1 MPAAGD
7 SSMILLIVALLLV
20 VATYFAA
27 AYRGRS
33 KTAMLE
39 SQLSNTQQTCNQLQ
53 ADLVSAENA
62 SDAAAATLRDREDD
76 CLRLEKEKE
85 FASIEKNRLGA
96 QLAESNDELLI
107 LRQGQAELSAAQA
120 RILALQRDLDELKSE
135 RQLLLEKLEKQT
147 TEAAVLVTEREQQE
161 ENLRV
166 QKEFLKNSSESLNQ
180 QFENLANKVFEQKG
194 KQFADA
200 NHTTLGGLLK
210 PLQEQIAGFQSRVN
224 EVHDAS
230 TKNHTS
236 LQQAIDGVKDLGL
249 KIGQD
254 ASNLTTAL
262 KGDSQQRGAW
272 GEAQLQRT
280 LEISGLIEGDHY
292 TMQDSFSDGAGK
304 IKRTDFLVR
313 LPENRQLIIDS
324 KVTLNAYERT
334 IAAETPEEYK
344 RAMTEHV
351 HAVRKHIDDLASKD
365 YTNLT
370 GMKSPSY
377 VLMFMPM
384 ESAYI
389 EALKHNK
396 ELFQY
401 GFSKQIVLVS
411 HTTLIPILRTV
422 ANLWML
428 ERSNAEAKEISDMA
442 ADIYNK
448 VAGVAEGLRSLGGSL
463 TTVGNHYNKAVVAL
477 AGKQGLF
484 GKVDKFR
491 KISTKIS
498 KELPDLEPR
507 DFDLETSRLELVVE
521 SIEEPIEEPIEDPDL
536 LVAQLP
542 EGGAALSESDD
553 LGTVT
558 EISSPKD

>member
-1 MPAAGD
+1 MPVDGNV
-7 SSMILLIVALLLV
+7 LLGLAVISLLLV
-20 VATYFAA
+20 LVTYFATA
-27 AYRGRS
+27 SRSRS
-33 KTAMLE
+33 KIGMLE
-39 SQLSNTQQTCNQLQ
+39 SKLSSAQELQEQLQ
-53 ADLVSAENA
+53 ADALLATQQH
-62 SDAAAATLRDREDD
+62 DAAAKVLRDREDD

-85 FASIEKNRLGA
+85 FFDLEKKRLVD
-96 QLAESNDELLI
+96 QLAEYSGELST
-107 LRQGQAELSAAQA
+107 LREGQAELSAAKA
-120 RILALQRDLDELKSE
+120 RTTSLQRDLEELKAE
-135 RQLLLEKLEKQT
+135 RQLLRASLEKQT
-147 TEAAVLVTEREQQE
+147 SEAVTLATEREQQE
-161 ENLRV
+161 ENLRA
-166 QKEFLKNSSESLNQ
+166 QKEFIKNSSESLNQ

-194 KQFADA
+194 KQFAET
-200 NHTTLGGLLK
+200 NQTTLGGILK

-230 TKNHTS
+230 TKSHTS

-249 KIGQD
+249 KIGKD

-292 TMQDSFSDGAGK
+292 TMQDSFSDSAGK
-304 IKRTDFLVR
+304 VKRTDFLVR
-313 LPENRQLIIDS
+313 LPEDRQLIIDS

-334 IAAETPEEYK
+334 IAAETPEHYE

-351 HAVRKHIDDLASKD
+351 LAVRKHIDELASKD
-365 YTNLT
+365 YTRLT
-370 GMKSPSY
+370 GVKSPSY

-401 GFSKQIVLVS
+401 GFNKQVVLVS

-428 ERSNAEAKEISDMA
+428 ERSNAEAREISDMA

-448 VAGVAEGLRSLGGSL
+448 VTAVAEGLRNLGGSL

-484 GKVDKFR
+484 GKVEKFE

-498 KELPDLEPR
+498 KALPDIEPR
-507 DFDLETSRLELVVE
+507 DFELETSRLDLVL
-521 SIEEPIEEPIEDPDL
+521 EPIDEPDS
-536 LVAQLP
+536 ALP
-542 EGGAALSESDD
+542 ELPEESGSPVDTKQQGSAADTDSAQD
-553 LGTVT
+553 
-558 EISSPKD
+558 

>member
-1 MPAAGD
+1 MPVDGNV
-7 SSMILLIVALLLV
+7 LLGLAVISLLLV
-20 VATYFAA
+20 LVTYFATA
-27 AYRGRS
+27 SRSRS
-33 KTAMLE
+33 KIGMLE
-39 SQLSNTQQTCNQLQ
+39 SKLSSAQELQEQLQ
-53 ADLVSAENA
+53 ADALLAIQQHE
-62 SDAAAATLRDREDD
+62 AAAKVLRDREDD

-85 FASIEKNRLGA
+85 FFDLEKKRLLD
-96 QLAESNDELLI
+96 QLAEYSGELST
-107 LRQGQAELSAAQA
+107 LREGQAELSAAKA
-120 RILALQRDLDELKSE
+120 RTTSLQRDLEELKAE
-135 RQLLLEKLEKQT
+135 RQLLRASLEKQT
-147 TEAAVLVTEREQQE
+147 SQAVTLATEREQQE
-161 ENLRV
+161 ENLRA
-166 QKEFLKNSSESLNQ
+166 QKEFIKNSSESLNQ

-194 KQFADA
+194 KQFAET
-200 NHTTLGGLLK
+200 NQTTLGGILK

-230 TKNHTS
+230 TKSHTS

-249 KIGQD
+249 KIGKD

-292 TMQDSFSDGAGK
+292 TMQDSFSDSAGK
-304 IKRTDFLVR
+304 VKRTDFLVR
-313 LPENRQLIIDS
+313 LPEDRQLIIDS

-334 IAAETPEEYK
+334 IAAETPEQYE

-351 HAVRKHIDDLASKD
+351 LAVRKHIDELASKD
-365 YTNLT
+365 YTRLT

-401 GFSKQIVLVS
+401 GFNKQVVLVS

-428 ERSNAEAKEISDMA
+428 ERSNAEAREISDMA

-448 VAGVAEGLRSLGGSL
+448 VTAVAEGLRNLGGSL

-484 GKVDKFR
+484 GKVEKFE
-491 KISTKIS
+491 KISAKIS
-498 KELPDLEPR
+498 KALPDIEPR
-507 DFDLETSRLELVVE
+507 DFELETGRLDLVL
-521 SIEEPIEEPIEDPDL
+521 EPIDEPDS
-536 LVAQLP
+536 ALP
-542 EGGAALSESDD
+542 ELPEESGSPVETKQQGSAADTGSAQD
-553 LGTVT
+553 
-558 EISSPKD
+558 

>member
-1 MPAAGD
+1 MPVDGNV
-7 SSMILLIVALLLV
+7 LLGLAVISLLLV
-20 VATYFAA
+20 LVTYFATA
-27 AYRGRS
+27 SRSRS
-33 KTAMLE
+33 KIGMLE
-39 SQLSNTQQTCNQLQ
+39 SKLSSAQELQEQLQVDALLATQQH
-53 ADLVSAENA
+53 
-62 SDAAAATLRDREDD
+62 DAAAKVLRDREDD

-85 FASIEKNRLGA
+85 FFDLEKKRLVD
-96 QLAESNDELLI
+96 QLAEYSGELST
-107 LRQGQAELSAAQA
+107 LREGQAELSAAKA
-120 RILALQRDLDELKSE
+120 RTTSLQRDLEELKAE
-135 RQLLLEKLEKQT
+135 RQLLRASLEKQT
-147 TEAAVLVTEREQQE
+147 SEAVTLATEREQQE
-161 ENLRV
+161 ENLRA
-166 QKEFLKNSSESLNQ
+166 QKEFIKNSSESLNQ

-194 KQFADA
+194 KQFAET
-200 NHTTLGGLLK
+200 NQTTLGGILK

-230 TKNHTS
+230 TKSHTS

-249 KIGQD
+249 KIGKD

-292 TMQDSFSDGAGK
+292 TMQDSFSDSAGK
-304 IKRTDFLVR
+304 VKRTDFLVR
-313 LPENRQLIIDS
+313 LPEDRQLIIDS

-334 IAAETPEEYK
+334 IAAETPEQYE

-351 HAVRKHIDDLASKD
+351 LAVRKHIDELASKD
-365 YTNLT
+365 YTRLT

-401 GFSKQIVLVS
+401 GFNKQVVLVS

-428 ERSNAEAKEISDMA
+428 ERSNAEAREISDMA

-448 VAGVAEGLRSLGGSL
+448 VTAVAEGLRNLGGSL

-484 GKVDKFR
+484 GKVEKFE
-491 KISTKIS
+491 KISAKIS
-498 KELPDLEPR
+498 KALPDIEPR
-507 DFDLETSRLELVVE
+507 DFELETGRLDLVL
-521 SIEEPIEEPIEDPDL
+521 EPIDEPDS
-536 LVAQLP
+536 ALP
-542 EGGAALSESDD
+542 ELPKESGSPVETKQQGSAADTGSAQD
-553 LGTVT
+553 
-558 EISSPKD
+558 

>member
-1 MPAAGD
+1 MPITGETTAG
-7 SSMILLIVALLLV
+7 LV
-20 VATYFAA
+20 VASLIVILLTYFLAG
-27 AYRGRS
+27 YRHRS
-33 KTAMLE
+33 KVATLELQLRNAQENSEQVKLQVASAESDRDVIAQALRE
-39 SQLSNTQQTCNQLQ
+39 SQ
-53 ADLVSAENA
+53 
-62 SDAAAATLRDREDD
+62 DD
-76 CLRLEKEKE
+76 GLRLKKENEFAESEKE
-85 FASIEKNRLGA
+85 RLTA
-96 QLAESNDELLI
+96 QIVEIKGEVSV

-120 RILALQRDLDELKSE
+120 RMTGLQRDLDELKSE
-135 RQLLLEKLEKQT
+135 RQQLLEKLEQQT
-147 TEAAVLVTEREQQE
+147 TEAAVLATEREQQE
-161 ENLRV
+161 ANIRD

-194 KQFADA
+194 KQFAET
-200 NHTTLGGLLK
+200 NQTTLGGILK

-230 TKNHTS
+230 TKSHTS
-236 LQQAIDGVKDLGL
+236 LQQAIDGVRDLGL

-292 TMQDSFSDGAGK
+292 TMQDSFSDSMGK
-304 IKRTDFLVR
+304 MKRTDFLVR
-313 LPENRQLIIDS
+313 LPEDRQLIIDS

-334 IAAETPEEYK
+334 IAAETPEQYE
-344 RAMTEHV
+344 RAMSEHV
-351 HAVRKHIDDLASKD
+351 LAVRKHIDDLASKD

-401 GFSKQIVLVS
+401 GFSKQVVLVS

-463 TTVGNHYNKAVVAL
+463 ATVGNHYNKAVVAL

-484 GKVDKFR
+484 GKVEKFE

-498 KELPDLEPR
+498 KGLPELEPR
-507 DFDLETSRLELVVE
+507 DFELETSRLDLVL
-521 SIEEPIEEPIEDPDL
+521 EPIPEPEVSL
-536 LVAQLP
+536 TQLP
-542 EGGAALSESDD
+542 EAHAPALSSKEQKAITDTDALSD
-553 LGTVT
+553 
-558 EISSPKD
+558 

>member
-1 MPAAGD
+1 MPVDGNV
-7 SSMILLIVALLLV
+7 LLGLAVISLLLV
-20 VATYFAA
+20 LVTYFATA
-27 AYRGRS
+27 SRSRS
-33 KTAMLE
+33 KIGMLE
-39 SQLSNTQQTCNQLQ
+39 SKLSSAQELQEQLQ
-53 ADLVSAENA
+53 ADALLATQQH
-62 SDAAAATLRDREDD
+62 DAAAKVLRDREDD

-85 FASIEKNRLGA
+85 FFDLEKKRLLG
-96 QLAESNDELLI
+96 QLAEYSGELST
-107 LRQGQAELSAAQA
+107 LREGQAELSAAKA
-120 RILALQRDLDELKSE
+120 RTTSLQRDLEELKAE
-135 RQLLLEKLEKQT
+135 RQLLRASLEKQT
-147 TEAAVLVTEREQQE
+147 SQAVTLATEREQQE
-161 ENLRV
+161 ENLRA
-166 QKEFLKNSSESLNQ
+166 QKEFIKNSSESLNQ

-194 KQFADA
+194 KQFAET
-200 NHTTLGGLLK
+200 NQTTLGGILK

-230 TKNHTS
+230 TKSHTS

-249 KIGQD
+249 KIGKD

-292 TMQDSFSDGAGK
+292 TMQDSFSDSAGK
-304 IKRTDFLVR
+304 VKRTDFLVR
-313 LPENRQLIIDS
+313 LPEDRQLIIDS

-334 IAAETPEEYK
+334 IAAETPEQYE

-351 HAVRKHIDDLASKD
+351 LAVRKHIDELASKD
-365 YTNLT
+365 YTRLT

-401 GFSKQIVLVS
+401 GFNKQVVLVS

-428 ERSNAEAKEISDMA
+428 ERSNAEAREISDMA

-448 VAGVAEGLRSLGGSL
+448 VTAVAEGLRNLGGSL

-484 GKVDKFR
+484 GKVEKFE
-491 KISTKIS
+491 KISAKIS
-498 KELPDLEPR
+498 KALPDIEPR
-507 DFDLETSRLELVVE
+507 DFELETGRLDLVL
-521 SIEEPIEEPIEDPDL
+521 EPIDEPDS
-536 LVAQLP
+536 ALP
-542 EGGAALSESDD
+542 ELPKESGSPVETKQQGSAADTGSAQD
-553 LGTVT
+553 
-558 EISSPKD
+558 

>member
-1 MPAAGD
+1 MPVDGNV
-7 SSMILLIVALLLV
+7 LLGLAVISLLLV
-20 VATYFAA
+20 LVTYFATA
-27 AYRGRS
+27 SRSRS
-33 KTAMLE
+33 KIGMLE
-39 SQLSNTQQTCNQLQ
+39 SKLSSAQELQEQLQ
-53 ADLVSAENA
+53 ADALLATQQH
-62 SDAAAATLRDREDD
+62 DAAAKVLRDREDD

-85 FASIEKNRLGA
+85 FFELEKKRLVD
-96 QLAESNDELLI
+96 QLAEYSGELST
-107 LRQGQAELSAAQA
+107 LREGQAELSAAKA
-120 RILALQRDLDELKSE
+120 RTTSLQRDLEELKAE
-135 RQLLLEKLEKQT
+135 RQLLRASLEKQT
-147 TEAAVLVTEREQQE
+147 SQAVTLATEREQQE
-161 ENLRV
+161 ENLRA
-166 QKEFLKNSSESLNQ
+166 QKEFIKNSSESLNQ

-194 KQFADA
+194 KQFAET
-200 NHTTLGGLLK
+200 NQTTLGGILK

-230 TKNHTS
+230 TKSHTS

-292 TMQDSFSDGAGK
+292 TMQDSFSDSAGK
-304 IKRTDFLVR
+304 VKRTDFLVR
-313 LPENRQLIIDS
+313 LPEDRQLIIDS

-334 IAAETPEEYK
+334 IAAETPEQYE

-351 HAVRKHIDDLASKD
+351 LAVRKHIDELASKD
-365 YTNLT
+365 YTRLT

-401 GFSKQIVLVS
+401 GFNKQVVLVS

-428 ERSNAEAKEISDMA
+428 ERSNAEAREISDMA

-448 VAGVAEGLRSLGGSL
+448 VTAVAEGLRNLGGSL

-484 GKVDKFR
+484 GKVEKFE
-491 KISTKIS
+491 KISAKIS
-498 KELPDLEPR
+498 KALPDIEPR
-507 DFDLETSRLELVVE
+507 DFELETGRLDLVL
-521 SIEEPIEEPIEDPDL
+521 EPIDEPDS
-536 LVAQLP
+536 ALP
-542 EGGAALSESDD
+542 ELPKESGSPVETKQHGSAADTGSAQD
-553 LGTVT
+553 
-558 EISSPKD
+558 

>member
-1 MPAAGD
+1 MPVDGNV
-7 SSMILLIVALLLV
+7 LLGLAVISLLLV
-20 VATYFAA
+20 LVTYFATA
-27 AYRGRS
+27 SRSRS
-33 KTAMLE
+33 KIGMLE
-39 SQLSNTQQTCNQLQ
+39 SKLSSAQELQEQLQ
-53 ADLVSAENA
+53 ADALLAIQQH
-62 SDAAAATLRDREDD
+62 DAAAKVLRDREDD

-85 FASIEKNRLGA
+85 FFDLEKKRLLD
-96 QLAESNDELLI
+96 QLAEYSGELST
-107 LRQGQAELSAAQA
+107 LREGQAELSAAKA
-120 RILALQRDLDELKSE
+120 RTTSLQRDLEELKAE
-135 RQLLLEKLEKQT
+135 RQLLRASLEKQT
-147 TEAAVLVTEREQQE
+147 SEAVTLATEREQQE
-161 ENLRV
+161 ENLRA
-166 QKEFLKNSSESLNQ
+166 QKEFIKNSSESLNQ

-194 KQFADA
+194 KQFAET
-200 NHTTLGGLLK
+200 NQTTLGGILK

-230 TKNHTS
+230 TKSHTS

-249 KIGQD
+249 KIGKD

-292 TMQDSFSDGAGK
+292 TMQDSFSDSAGK
-304 IKRTDFLVR
+304 VKRTDFLVR
-313 LPENRQLIIDS
+313 LPEDRQLIIDS

-334 IAAETPEEYK
+334 IAAETPEQYE

-351 HAVRKHIDDLASKD
+351 MAVRKHIDELASKD
-365 YTNLT
+365 YTRLT

-401 GFSKQIVLVS
+401 GFNKQVVLVS

-428 ERSNAEAKEISDMA
+428 ERSNAEAREISDMA

-448 VAGVAEGLRSLGGSL
+448 VTAVAEGLRNLGGSL

-484 GKVDKFR
+484 GKVEKFE
-491 KISTKIS
+491 KISAKIS
-498 KELPDLEPR
+498 KALPDIEPR
-507 DFDLETSRLELVVE
+507 DFELETGRLDLVL
-521 SIEEPIEEPIEDPDL
+521 EPIDEPDS
-536 LVAQLP
+536 ALP
-542 EGGAALSESDD
+542 ELPDESGSPVETNQQGSAADTGSAQD
-553 LGTVT
+553 
-558 EISSPKD
+558 

>member
-1 MPAAGD
+1 MPVDGNV
-7 SSMILLIVALLLV
+7 LLGLAVISLLLV
-20 VATYFAA
+20 LVTYFATA
-27 AYRGRS
+27 SRSRS
-33 KTAMLE
+33 KIGMLE
-39 SQLSNTQQTCNQLQ
+39 SKLSSAQELQEQLQVDALLETQQH
-53 ADLVSAENA
+53 
-62 SDAAAATLRDREDD
+62 DAAAKVLRDREDD

-85 FASIEKNRLGA
+85 FFDLEKKRLVD
-96 QLAESNDELLI
+96 QLAEYSGELST
-107 LRQGQAELSAAQA
+107 LREGQAELSAAKA
-120 RILALQRDLDELKSE
+120 RTTSLQRDLEELKAE
-135 RQLLLEKLEKQT
+135 RQLLRASLEKQT
-147 TEAAVLVTEREQQE
+147 SQAVTLATEREQQE
-161 ENLRV
+161 ENLRA
-166 QKEFLKNSSESLNQ
+166 QKEFIKNSSESLNQ

-194 KQFADA
+194 KQFAET
-200 NHTTLGGLLK
+200 NQTTLGGILK

-230 TKNHTS
+230 TKSHTS

-292 TMQDSFSDGAGK
+292 TMQDSFSDSAGK
-304 IKRTDFLVR
+304 VKRTDFLVR
-313 LPENRQLIIDS
+313 LPEDRQLIIDS

-334 IAAETPEEYK
+334 IAAETPEHYE

-351 HAVRKHIDDLASKD
+351 LAVRKHIDELASKD
-365 YTNLT
+365 YTRLT

-401 GFSKQIVLVS
+401 GFNKQVVLVS

-428 ERSNAEAKEISDMA
+428 ERSNAEAREISDMA

-448 VAGVAEGLRSLGGSL
+448 VTAVAEGLRNLGGSL

-484 GKVDKFR
+484 GKVEKFE
-491 KISTKIS
+491 KISAKIS
-498 KELPDLEPR
+498 KALPDIEPR
-507 DFDLETSRLELVVE
+507 DFELETGRLDLVL
-521 SIEEPIEEPIEDPDL
+521 EPIDEPDS
-536 LVAQLP
+536 ALP
-542 EGGAALSESDD
+542 ELPKESGSPVETKQQGSAADTGSAQD
-553 LGTVT
+553 
-558 EISSPKD
+558 

>member
-1 MPAAGD
+1 MPVDGNV
-7 SSMILLIVALLLV
+7 LLGLAVISLLLV
-20 VATYFAA
+20 LVTYFATA
-27 AYRGRS
+27 SRSRS
-33 KTAMLE
+33 KIGMLE
-39 SQLSNTQQTCNQLQ
+39 SKLSSAQELQEQLQ
-53 ADLVSAENA
+53 ADALLATQQH
-62 SDAAAATLRDREDD
+62 DAAAKVLRDREDD

-85 FASIEKNRLGA
+85 FFDLEKKRLVD
-96 QLAESNDELLI
+96 QLAEYSGELST
-107 LRQGQAELSAAQA
+107 LREGQAELSAAKA
-120 RILALQRDLDELKSE
+120 RTTSLQRDLEELKAE
-135 RQLLLEKLEKQT
+135 RQLLRASLEKQT
-147 TEAAVLVTEREQQE
+147 SQAVTLATEREQQE
-161 ENLRV
+161 ENLRA
-166 QKEFLKNSSESLNQ
+166 QKEFIKNSSESLNQ

-194 KQFADA
+194 KQFAET
-200 NHTTLGGLLK
+200 NQTTLGGILK

-230 TKNHTS
+230 TKSHTS

-249 KIGQD
+249 KIGKD

-292 TMQDSFSDGAGK
+292 TMQDSFSDSAGK
-304 IKRTDFLVR
+304 VKRTDFLVR
-313 LPENRQLIIDS
+313 LPEDRQLIIDS

-334 IAAETPEEYK
+334 IAAETPEHYE

-351 HAVRKHIDDLASKD
+351 LAVRKHIDELASKD
-365 YTNLT
+365 YTRLT

-401 GFSKQIVLVS
+401 GFNKQVVLVS

-428 ERSNAEAKEISDMA
+428 ERSNAEAREISDMA

-448 VAGVAEGLRSLGGSL
+448 VTAVAEGLRNLGGSL

-484 GKVDKFR
+484 GKVEKFE
-491 KISTKIS
+491 KISAKIS
-498 KELPDLEPR
+498 KALPDIEPR
-507 DFDLETSRLELVVE
+507 DFELETGRLDLVL
-521 SIEEPIEEPIEDPDL
+521 EPIDEPDS
-536 LVAQLP
+536 ALP
-542 EGGAALSESDD
+542 ELPKESGSPVETKQQGSAADTGSAQD
-553 LGTVT
+553 
-558 EISSPKD
+558 

>member
-1 MPAAGD
+1 MPVDGNV
-7 SSMILLIVALLLV
+7 LLGLAVISLLLV
-20 VATYFAA
+20 LVTYFATA
-27 AYRGRS
+27 SRSRS
-33 KTAMLE
+33 KIGMLE
-39 SQLSNTQQTCNQLQ
+39 SKLSSAQELQEQLQ
-53 ADLVSAENA
+53 ADALLATQQH
-62 SDAAAATLRDREDD
+62 DAAAKVLRDREDD

-85 FASIEKNRLGA
+85 FFELEKKRLVD
-96 QLAESNDELLI
+96 QLAEYSGELST
-107 LRQGQAELSAAQA
+107 LREGQAELSAAKA
-120 RILALQRDLDELKSE
+120 RITSLQRDLEELKAE
-135 RQLLLEKLEKQT
+135 RQLLRASLEKQT
-147 TEAAVLVTEREQQE
+147 SQAVTLATEREQQE
-161 ENLRV
+161 ENLRA
-166 QKEFLKNSSESLNQ
+166 QKEFIKNSSESLNQ

-194 KQFADA
+194 KQFAET
-200 NHTTLGGLLK
+200 NQTTLGGILK

-230 TKNHTS
+230 TKSHTS

-292 TMQDSFSDGAGK
+292 TMQDSFSDSAGK
-304 IKRTDFLVR
+304 VKRTDFLVR
-313 LPENRQLIIDS
+313 LPEDRQLIIDS

-334 IAAETPEEYK
+334 IAAETPEQYE

-351 HAVRKHIDDLASKD
+351 LAVRKHIDELASKD
-365 YTNLT
+365 YTRLT

-401 GFSKQIVLVS
+401 GFNKQVVLVS

-428 ERSNAEAKEISDMA
+428 ERSNAEAREISDMA

-448 VAGVAEGLRSLGGSL
+448 VTAVAEGLRNLGGSL

-484 GKVDKFR
+484 GKVEKFE
-491 KISTKIS
+491 KISAKIS
-498 KELPDLEPR
+498 KALPDIEPR
-507 DFDLETSRLELVVE
+507 DFELETGRLDLVL
-521 SIEEPIEEPIEDPDL
+521 EPIDEPDS
-536 LVAQLP
+536 ALP
-542 EGGAALSESDD
+542 ELPKESGSPVETKQQGSAADTGSAQD
-553 LGTVT
+553 
-558 EISSPKD
+558 

>member
-1 MPAAGD
+1 MPVDGNV
-7 SSMILLIVALLLV
+7 LLGLAVISLLLV
-20 VATYFAA
+20 LVTYFATA
-27 AYRGRS
+27 SRSRS
-33 KTAMLE
+33 KIGMLE
-39 SQLSNTQQTCNQLQ
+39 SKLSSAQELQEQLQ
-53 ADLVSAENA
+53 ADALLATQQH
-62 SDAAAATLRDREDD
+62 DAAAKVLRDREDD

-85 FASIEKNRLGA
+85 FFDLEKKRLVD
-96 QLAESNDELLI
+96 QLAEYSGELST
-107 LRQGQAELSAAQA
+107 LREGQAELSAAKA
-120 RILALQRDLDELKSE
+120 RTTSLQRDLEELKAE
-135 RQLLLEKLEKQT
+135 RQLLRASLEKQT
-147 TEAAVLVTEREQQE
+147 SQAVTLATEREQQE
-161 ENLRV
+161 ENLRA
-166 QKEFLKNSSESLNQ
+166 QKEFIKNSSESLNQ

-194 KQFADA
+194 KQFAET
-200 NHTTLGGLLK
+200 NQTTLGGILK

-230 TKNHTS
+230 TKSHTS

-249 KIGQD
+249 KIGKD

-292 TMQDSFSDGAGK
+292 TMQDSFSDSAGK
-304 IKRTDFLVR
+304 VKRTDFLVR
-313 LPENRQLIIDS
+313 LPEDRQLIIDS

-334 IAAETPEEYK
+334 IAAETPEQYE

-351 HAVRKHIDDLASKD
+351 LAVRKHIDELASKD
-365 YTNLT
+365 YTRLT

-401 GFSKQIVLVS
+401 GFNKQVVLVS

-428 ERSNAEAKEISDMA
+428 ERSNAEAREISDMA

-448 VAGVAEGLRSLGGSL
+448 VTAVAEGLRNLGGSL

-484 GKVDKFR
+484 GKVEKFE
-491 KISTKIS
+491 KISAKIS
-498 KELPDLEPR
+498 KALPDIEPR
-507 DFDLETSRLELVVE
+507 DFELETGRLDLVL
-521 SIEEPIEEPIEDPDL
+521 EPIDEPDS
-536 LVAQLP
+536 ALP
-542 EGGAALSESDD
+542 ELPKESGSPVETKQQGSAADTGSAQD
-553 LGTVT
+553 
-558 EISSPKD
+558 

>member
-1 MPAAGD
+1 MPVDGNV
-7 SSMILLIVALLLV
+7 LLGLAVISLLLV
-20 VATYFAA
+20 LVTYFATA
-27 AYRGRS
+27 SRSRS
-33 KTAMLE
+33 KIGMLE
-39 SQLSNTQQTCNQLQ
+39 SKLSSAQELQEQLQ
-53 ADLVSAENA
+53 ADSLLATQQH
-62 SDAAAATLRDREDD
+62 DAAAKVLRDREDD

-85 FASIEKNRLGA
+85 FFDLEKKRLLD
-96 QLAESNDELLI
+96 QLAEYSGELST
-107 LRQGQAELSAAQA
+107 LREGQAELSAAKA
-120 RILALQRDLDELKSE
+120 RTTSLQRDLEELKAE
-135 RQLLLEKLEKQT
+135 RQLLRASLEKQT
-147 TEAAVLVTEREQQE
+147 SEAVTLATEREQQE
-161 ENLRV
+161 ENLRA
-166 QKEFLKNSSESLNQ
+166 QKEFIKNSSESLNQ

-194 KQFADA
+194 KQFAET
-200 NHTTLGGLLK
+200 NQTTLGGILK

-230 TKNHTS
+230 TKSHTS

-249 KIGQD
+249 KIGKD

-292 TMQDSFSDGAGK
+292 TMQDSFSDSAGK
-304 IKRTDFLVR
+304 VKRTDFLVR
-313 LPENRQLIIDS
+313 LPEDRQLIIDS

-334 IAAETPEEYK
+334 IAAETPEHYE

-351 HAVRKHIDDLASKD
+351 LAVRKHIDELASKD
-365 YTNLT
+365 YTRLT
-370 GMKSPSY
+370 GVKSPSY

-401 GFSKQIVLVS
+401 GFNKQVVLVS

-428 ERSNAEAKEISDMA
+428 ERSNAEAREISDMA

-448 VAGVAEGLRSLGGSL
+448 VTAVAEGLRNLGGSL

-484 GKVDKFR
+484 GKVEKFE

-498 KELPDLEPR
+498 KALPDIEPR
-507 DFDLETSRLELVVE
+507 DFELETSRLDLVL
-521 SIEEPIEEPIEDPDL
+521 EPIGEPDS
-536 LVAQLP
+536 ALP
-542 EGGAALSESDD
+542 ELPEESGSPVDTKQQGSAADTDSAQD
-553 LGTVT
+553 
-558 EISSPKD
+558 

>member
-1 MPAAGD
+1 MPVDGNV
-7 SSMILLIVALLLV
+7 LLGLAVISLLLV
-20 VATYFAA
+20 LVTYFATA
-27 AYRGRS
+27 SRSRS
-33 KTAMLE
+33 KIGMLE
-39 SQLSNTQQTCNQLQ
+39 SKLSSAQELQEQLQ
-53 ADLVSAENA
+53 ADALLATQQH
-62 SDAAAATLRDREDD
+62 DAAAKVLRDREDD

-85 FASIEKNRLGA
+85 FFDLEKKRLLD
-96 QLAESNDELLI
+96 QLAEYSGELSI
-107 LRQGQAELSAAQA
+107 LREGQAELSAAKT
-120 RILALQRDLDELKSE
+120 RTTSLQRDLEELKAE
-135 RQLLLEKLEKQT
+135 RQLLRASLEKQT
-147 TEAAVLVTEREQQE
+147 TEAVTLATEREQQE
-161 ENLRV
+161 ENLRA
-166 QKEFLKNSSESLNQ
+166 QKEFIKNSSESLNQ

-194 KQFADA
+194 KQFAET
-200 NHTTLGGLLK
+200 NQTTLGGILK

-230 TKNHTS
+230 TKSHTS

-249 KIGQD
+249 KIGKD

-292 TMQDSFSDGAGK
+292 TMQDSFSDSAGK
-304 IKRTDFLVR
+304 VKRTDFLVR
-313 LPENRQLIIDS
+313 LPEDRQLIIDS

-334 IAAETPEEYK
+334 IAAETPEQYE

-351 HAVRKHIDDLASKD
+351 LAVRKHIDELASKD
-365 YTNLT
+365 YTRLT

-401 GFSKQIVLVS
+401 GFNKQVVLVS

-428 ERSNAEAKEISDMA
+428 ERSNAEAREISDMA

-448 VAGVAEGLRSLGGSL
+448 VTAVAEGLRNLGGSL

-484 GKVDKFR
+484 GKVEKFE
-491 KISTKIS
+491 KISAKIS
-498 KELPDLEPR
+498 KALPDIEPR
-507 DFDLETSRLELVVE
+507 DFELETGRLDLVL
-521 SIEEPIEEPIEDPDL
+521 EPIDEPDS
-536 LVAQLP
+536 ALP
-542 EGGAALSESDD
+542 ELPKESGSPVETKQQGSAADTGSAQD
-553 LGTVT
+553 
-558 EISSPKD
+558 

>member
-1 MPAAGD
+1 MPVDGNV
-7 SSMILLIVALLLV
+7 LLGLAVISLLLV
-20 VATYFAA
+20 LVTYFATA
-27 AYRGRS
+27 SRSRS
-33 KTAMLE
+33 KIGMLE
-39 SQLSNTQQTCNQLQ
+39 SKLSSAQELQEQLQ
-53 ADLVSAENA
+53 ADALLATQQH
-62 SDAAAATLRDREDD
+62 DAAAKVLRDREDD

-85 FASIEKNRLGA
+85 FFDLEKKRLVD
-96 QLAESNDELLI
+96 QLAEYSGELST
-107 LRQGQAELSAAQA
+107 LREGQAELSAAKA
-120 RILALQRDLDELKSE
+120 RTTSLQRDLEELKAE
-135 RQLLLEKLEKQT
+135 RQLLRASLEKQT
-147 TEAAVLVTEREQQE
+147 SEAVTLATEREQQE
-161 ENLRV
+161 ENLRA
-166 QKEFLKNSSESLNQ
+166 QKEFIKNSSESLNQ

-194 KQFADA
+194 KQFAET
-200 NHTTLGGLLK
+200 NQTTLGGILK

-230 TKNHTS
+230 TKSHTS

-249 KIGQD
+249 KIGKD

-292 TMQDSFSDGAGK
+292 TMQDSFSDSAGK
-304 IKRTDFLVR
+304 VKRTDFLVR
-313 LPENRQLIIDS
+313 LPEDRQLIIDS

-334 IAAETPEEYK
+334 IAAETPEQYE

-351 HAVRKHIDDLASKD
+351 LAVRKHIDELASKD
-365 YTNLT
+365 YTRLT

-401 GFSKQIVLVS
+401 GFNKQVVLVS

-428 ERSNAEAKEISDMA
+428 ERSNAEAREISDMA

-448 VAGVAEGLRSLGGSL
+448 VTAVAEGLRNLGGSL

-484 GKVDKFR
+484 GKVEKFE
-491 KISTKIS
+491 KISAKIS
-498 KELPDLEPR
+498 KALPDIEPR
-507 DFDLETSRLELVVE
+507 DFELETGRLDLVL
-521 SIEEPIEEPIEDPDL
+521 EPIDEPDS
-536 LVAQLP
+536 ALP
-542 EGGAALSESDD
+542 ELPKESGSPVETKQQGSAADTGSAQD
-553 LGTVT
+553 
-558 EISSPKD
+558 

>member
-1 MPAAGD
+1 
-7 SSMILLIVALLLV
+7 
-20 VATYFAA
+20 
-27 AYRGRS
+27 
-33 KTAMLE
+33 MLE
-39 SQLSNTQQTCNQLQ
+39 SKLSSAQELQEQLQ
-53 ADLVSAENA
+53 ADALLATQQH
-62 SDAAAATLRDREDD
+62 DAAAKVLRDREDD

-85 FASIEKNRLGA
+85 FFELEKKRLVD
-96 QLAESNDELLI
+96 QLAEYGGELST
-107 LRQGQAELSAAQA
+107 LREGQAELSAAKA
-120 RILALQRDLDELKSE
+120 RTTSLQRDLEELKAE
-135 RQLLLEKLEKQT
+135 RQLLRASLEKQT
-147 TEAAVLVTEREQQE
+147 SEAVTLATEREQQE
-161 ENLRV
+161 ENLRA
-166 QKEFLKNSSESLNQ
+166 QKEFIKNSSESLNQ

-194 KQFADA
+194 KQFAET
-200 NHTTLGGLLK
+200 NQTTLGGILK

-230 TKNHTS
+230 TKSHTS

-292 TMQDSFSDGAGK
+292 TMQDSFSDSAGK
-304 IKRTDFLVR
+304 VKRTDFLVR
-313 LPENRQLIIDS
+313 LPEDRQLIIDS

-334 IAAETPEEYK
+334 IAAETPEHYE

-351 HAVRKHIDDLASKD
+351 LAVRKHIDELASKD
-365 YTNLT
+365 YTRLT

-401 GFSKQIVLVS
+401 GFNKQVVLVS

-428 ERSNAEAKEISDMA
+428 ERSNAEAREISDMA

-448 VAGVAEGLRSLGGSL
+448 VTAVAEGLRNLGGSL

-484 GKVDKFR
+484 GKVEKFE
-491 KISTKIS
+491 KISAKIS
-498 KELPDLEPR
+498 KALPDIEPR
-507 DFDLETSRLELVVE
+507 DFELETGRLDLVL
-521 SIEEPIEEPIEDPDL
+521 EPIDEP
-536 LVAQLP
+536 ASALP
-542 EGGAALSESDD
+542 ELPKESGSPGETKQHGSAADTGSAQD
-553 LGTVT
+553 
-558 EISSPKD
+558 

>member
-1 MPAAGD
+1 MPVDGNV
-7 SSMILLIVALLLV
+7 LLGLAVISLLLV
-20 VATYFAA
+20 LVTYFATA
-27 AYRGRS
+27 SRSRS
-33 KTAMLE
+33 KIGMLE
-39 SQLSNTQQTCNQLQ
+39 SKLSSAQELQEQLQ
-53 ADLVSAENA
+53 ADALLATQQH
-62 SDAAAATLRDREDD
+62 DAAAKVLRDREDD

-85 FASIEKNRLGA
+85 FFELEKKRLVD
-96 QLAESNDELLI
+96 QLAEYSGELST
-107 LRQGQAELSAAQA
+107 LREGQAELSAAKA
-120 RILALQRDLDELKSE
+120 RITSLQRDLEELKAE
-135 RQLLLEKLEKQT
+135 RQLLRASLEKQT
-147 TEAAVLVTEREQQE
+147 SQAVTLATEREQQE
-161 ENLRV
+161 ENLRA
-166 QKEFLKNSSESLNQ
+166 QKEFIKNSSESLNQ

-194 KQFADA
+194 KQFAET
-200 NHTTLGGLLK
+200 NQTTLGGILK

-230 TKNHTS
+230 TKSHTS

-249 KIGQD
+249 KIGKD

-292 TMQDSFSDGAGK
+292 TMQDSFSDSAGK
-304 IKRTDFLVR
+304 VKRTDFLVR
-313 LPENRQLIIDS
+313 LPEDRQLIIDS

-334 IAAETPEEYK
+334 IAAETPEQYE

-351 HAVRKHIDDLASKD
+351 LAVRKHIDELASKD
-365 YTNLT
+365 YTRLT

-401 GFSKQIVLVS
+401 GFNKQVVLVS

-428 ERSNAEAKEISDMA
+428 ERSNAEAREISDMA

-448 VAGVAEGLRSLGGSL
+448 VTAVAEGLRNLGGSL

-484 GKVDKFR
+484 GKVEKFE
-491 KISTKIS
+491 KISAKIS
-498 KELPDLEPR
+498 KALPDIEPR
-507 DFDLETSRLELVVE
+507 DFELETGRLDLVL
-521 SIEEPIEEPIEDPDL
+521 EPIDEPDS
-536 LVAQLP
+536 ALP
-542 EGGAALSESDD
+542 ELPKESGSPVETKQQGSAADTGSAQD
-553 LGTVT
+553 
-558 EISSPKD
+558 

>member
-1 MPAAGD
+1 MPVDGNV
-7 SSMILLIVALLLV
+7 LLGLAVISLLLV
-20 VATYFAA
+20 LVTYFATA
-27 AYRGRS
+27 SRSRS
-33 KTAMLE
+33 KIGMLE
-39 SQLSNTQQTCNQLQ
+39 SKLSSAQEFQEQLQ
-53 ADLVSAENA
+53 ADALLATQQH
-62 SDAAAATLRDREDD
+62 DAAAKVLRDREDD

-85 FASIEKNRLGA
+85 FFDLEKKRLVD
-96 QLAESNDELLI
+96 QLAEYSGELST
-107 LRQGQAELSAAQA
+107 LREGQAELSAAKA
-120 RILALQRDLDELKSE
+120 RTTSLQRDLEELKAE
-135 RQLLLEKLEKQT
+135 RQLLRASLEKQT
-147 TEAAVLVTEREQQE
+147 SQAVTLATEREQQE
-161 ENLRV
+161 ENLRA
-166 QKEFLKNSSESLNQ
+166 QKEFIKNSSESLNQ

-194 KQFADA
+194 KQFAET
-200 NHTTLGGLLK
+200 NQTTLGGILK

-230 TKNHTS
+230 TKSHTS

-249 KIGQD
+249 KIGKD

-292 TMQDSFSDGAGK
+292 TMQDSFSDSAGK
-304 IKRTDFLVR
+304 VKRTDFLVR
-313 LPENRQLIIDS
+313 LPEDRQLIIDS

-334 IAAETPEEYK
+334 IAAETPEQYE

-351 HAVRKHIDDLASKD
+351 LAVRKHIDELASKD
-365 YTNLT
+365 YTRLT

-401 GFSKQIVLVS
+401 GFNKQVVLVS

-428 ERSNAEAKEISDMA
+428 ERSNAEAREISDMA

-448 VAGVAEGLRSLGGSL
+448 VTAVAEGLRNLGGSL

-484 GKVDKFR
+484 GKVEKFE
-491 KISTKIS
+491 KISAKIS
-498 KELPDLEPR
+498 KALPDIEPR
-507 DFDLETSRLELVVE
+507 DFELETGRLDLVL
-521 SIEEPIEEPIEDPDL
+521 EPIDEPDS
-536 LVAQLP
+536 ALP
-542 EGGAALSESDD
+542 ELPKESGSPVEKKQQGSAADTGSAQD
-553 LGTVT
+553 
-558 EISSPKD
+558 

>member
-1 MPAAGD
+1 MPVDGNV
-7 SSMILLIVALLLV
+7 LLGLAVISLLLV
-20 VATYFAA
+20 LVTYFATA
-27 AYRGRS
+27 SRSRS
-33 KTAMLE
+33 KIGMLE
-39 SQLSNTQQTCNQLQ
+39 SKLSSAQELQEQLQ
-53 ADLVSAENA
+53 ADALLATQQH
-62 SDAAAATLRDREDD
+62 DAAAKVLRDREDD

-85 FASIEKNRLGA
+85 FFDLEKKRLLD
-96 QLAESNDELLI
+96 QLAEYSGELST
-107 LRQGQAELSAAQA
+107 LREGQAELSAAKA
-120 RILALQRDLDELKSE
+120 RTTSLQRDLEELKAE
-135 RQLLLEKLEKQT
+135 RQLLRASLEKQT
-147 TEAAVLVTEREQQE
+147 SEAVTLATEREQQE
-161 ENLRV
+161 ENLRA
-166 QKEFLKNSSESLNQ
+166 QKEFIKNSSESLNQ

-194 KQFADA
+194 KQFAET
-200 NHTTLGGLLK
+200 NQTTLGGILK

-230 TKNHTS
+230 TKSHTS

-249 KIGQD
+249 KIGKD

-292 TMQDSFSDGAGK
+292 TMQDSFSDSAGK
-304 IKRTDFLVR
+304 VKRTDFLVR
-313 LPENRQLIIDS
+313 LPEDRQLIIDS

-334 IAAETPEEYK
+334 IAAETPEHYE

-351 HAVRKHIDDLASKD
+351 LAVRKHIDELASKD
-365 YTNLT
+365 YTRLT
-370 GMKSPSY
+370 GVKSPSY

-401 GFSKQIVLVS
+401 GFNKQVVLVS

-428 ERSNAEAKEISDMA
+428 ERSNAEAREISDMA

-448 VAGVAEGLRSLGGSL
+448 VTAVAEGLRNLGGSL

-484 GKVDKFR
+484 GKVEKFE

-498 KELPDLEPR
+498 KALPDIEPR
-507 DFDLETSRLELVVE
+507 DFELETSRLDLVL
-521 SIEEPIEEPIEDPDL
+521 EPIDEPDS
-536 LVAQLP
+536 ALP
-542 EGGAALSESDD
+542 ELPEESGSPVDTKQQGSAADTGSAQD
-553 LGTVT
+553 
-558 EISSPKD
+558 

>member
-1 MPAAGD
+1 MPVDGNV
-7 SSMILLIVALLLV
+7 LLGLAVISLLLV
-20 VATYFAA
+20 LVTYFATA
-27 AYRGRS
+27 SRSRS
-33 KTAMLE
+33 KIGMLE
-39 SQLSNTQQTCNQLQ
+39 SKLSSAQELQEQLQ
-53 ADLVSAENA
+53 ADALLATQQH
-62 SDAAAATLRDREDD
+62 DAAAKVLRDREDD

-85 FASIEKNRLGA
+85 FFDLEKKRLLG
-96 QLAESNDELLI
+96 QLAEYSGELST
-107 LRQGQAELSAAQA
+107 LREGQAELSAAKA
-120 RILALQRDLDELKSE
+120 RTTSLQRDLEELKAE
-135 RQLLLEKLEKQT
+135 RQLLRASLEKQT
-147 TEAAVLVTEREQQE
+147 SEAVTLATEREQQE
-161 ENLRV
+161 ENLRA
-166 QKEFLKNSSESLNQ
+166 QKEFIKNSSESLNQ

-194 KQFADA
+194 KQFAET
-200 NHTTLGGLLK
+200 NQTTLGGILK

-230 TKNHTS
+230 TKSHTS

-249 KIGQD
+249 KIGKD

-292 TMQDSFSDGAGK
+292 TMQDSFSDSAGK
-304 IKRTDFLVR
+304 VKRTDFLVR
-313 LPENRQLIIDS
+313 LPEDRQLIIDS

-334 IAAETPEEYK
+334 IAAETPEQYE

-351 HAVRKHIDDLASKD
+351 MAVRKHIDELASKD
-365 YTNLT
+365 YTRLT

-401 GFSKQIVLVS
+401 GFNKQVVLVS

-428 ERSNAEAKEISDMA
+428 ERSNAEAREISDMA

-448 VAGVAEGLRSLGGSL
+448 VTAVAEGLRNLGGSL

-484 GKVDKFR
+484 GKVEKFE
-491 KISTKIS
+491 KISAKIS
-498 KELPDLEPR
+498 KALPDIEPR
-507 DFDLETSRLELVVE
+507 DFELETGRLDLVL
-521 SIEEPIEEPIEDPDL
+521 EPIDEPDS
-536 LVAQLP
+536 ALP
-542 EGGAALSESDD
+542 ELPEESGSPVETKQQGSAADTGSAQD
-553 LGTVT
+553 
-558 EISSPKD
+558 

>member
-1 MPAAGD
+1 MPVDGNV
-7 SSMILLIVALLLV
+7 LLGLAVISLLLV
-20 VATYFAA
+20 LVTYFATA
-27 AYRGRS
+27 SRSRS
-33 KTAMLE
+33 KIGMLE
-39 SQLSNTQQTCNQLQ
+39 SKLSSAQELQEQLQ
-53 ADLVSAENA
+53 ADALLATQQH
-62 SDAAAATLRDREDD
+62 DAAAKVLRDREDD

-85 FASIEKNRLGA
+85 FFDLEKKRLLD
-96 QLAESNDELLI
+96 QLAEYSGELST
-107 LRQGQAELSAAQA
+107 LREGQAELSAAKA
-120 RILALQRDLDELKSE
+120 RTTSLQRDLEELKAE
-135 RQLLLEKLEKQT
+135 RQLLRASLEKQT
-147 TEAAVLVTEREQQE
+147 SEAVTLATEREQQE
-161 ENLRV
+161 ENLRA
-166 QKEFLKNSSESLNQ
+166 QKEFIKNSSESLNQ

-194 KQFADA
+194 KQFAET
-200 NHTTLGGLLK
+200 NQTTLGGILK

-230 TKNHTS
+230 TKSHTS

-249 KIGQD
+249 KIGKD

-292 TMQDSFSDGAGK
+292 TMQDSFSDSAGK
-304 IKRTDFLVR
+304 VKRTDFLVR
-313 LPENRQLIIDS
+313 LPEDRQLIIDS

-334 IAAETPEEYK
+334 IAAETPEQYE

-351 HAVRKHIDDLASKD
+351 LAVRKHIDELASKD
-365 YTNLT
+365 YTRLT
-370 GMKSPSY
+370 GVKSPSY

-401 GFSKQIVLVS
+401 GFNKQVVLVS

-428 ERSNAEAKEISDMA
+428 ERSNAEAREISDMA

-448 VAGVAEGLRSLGGSL
+448 VTAVAEGLRNLGGSL

-484 GKVDKFR
+484 GKVEKFE

-498 KELPDLEPR
+498 KALPDIEPR
-507 DFDLETSRLELVVE
+507 DFELETSRLDLVL
-521 SIEEPIEEPIEDPDL
+521 EPIDEPDS
-536 LVAQLP
+536 ALP
-542 EGGAALSESDD
+542 ELPEESGSPVDTKQQGSAADTGSAQD
-553 LGTVT
+553 
-558 EISSPKD
+558 

>member
-1 MPAAGD
+1 MPVDGNV
-7 SSMILLIVALLLV
+7 LLGLAVISLLLV
-20 VATYFAA
+20 LVTYFATA
-27 AYRGRS
+27 SRSRS
-33 KTAMLE
+33 KIGMLE
-39 SQLSNTQQTCNQLQ
+39 SKLSSAQELQEQLQ
-53 ADLVSAENA
+53 ADSLLATQQH
-62 SDAAAATLRDREDD
+62 DAAAKVLRDREDD

-85 FASIEKNRLGA
+85 FFDLEKKRLLD
-96 QLAESNDELLI
+96 QLAEYSGELST
-107 LRQGQAELSAAQA
+107 LREGQAELSAAKA
-120 RILALQRDLDELKSE
+120 RTTSLQRDLEELKAE
-135 RQLLLEKLEKQT
+135 RQLLRASLEKQT
-147 TEAAVLVTEREQQE
+147 SEAVTLATEREQQE
-161 ENLRV
+161 ENLRA
-166 QKEFLKNSSESLNQ
+166 QKEFIKNSSESLNQ

-194 KQFADA
+194 KQFAET
-200 NHTTLGGLLK
+200 NQTTLGGILK

-230 TKNHTS
+230 TKSHTS

-249 KIGQD
+249 KIGKD

-292 TMQDSFSDGAGK
+292 TMQDSFSDSAGK
-304 IKRTDFLVR
+304 VKRTDFLVR
-313 LPENRQLIIDS
+313 LPEDRQLIIDS

-334 IAAETPEEYK
+334 IAAETPEHYE

-351 HAVRKHIDDLASKD
+351 LAVRKHIDELASKD
-365 YTNLT
+365 YTRLT
-370 GMKSPSY
+370 GVKSPSY

-401 GFSKQIVLVS
+401 GFNKQVVLVS

-428 ERSNAEAKEISDMA
+428 ERSNAEAREISDMA

-448 VAGVAEGLRSLGGSL
+448 VTAVAEGLRNLGGSL

-484 GKVDKFR
+484 GKVEKFE

-498 KELPDLEPR
+498 KALPDIEPR
-507 DFDLETSRLELVVE
+507 DFELETSRLDLVL
-521 SIEEPIEEPIEDPDL
+521 EPIDEPDS
-536 LVAQLP
+536 ALP
-542 EGGAALSESDD
+542 ELPEESGSPVDTKQQGSAADTDSAQD
-553 LGTVT
+553 
-558 EISSPKD
+558 

>member
-1 MPAAGD
+1 MPVDGNV
-7 SSMILLIVALLLV
+7 LLGLAVISLLLV
-20 VATYFAA
+20 LVTYFATA
-27 AYRGRS
+27 SRSRS
-33 KTAMLE
+33 KIGMLE
-39 SQLSNTQQTCNQLQ
+39 SKLSSAQELQEQLQVDALLATQQH
-53 ADLVSAENA
+53 
-62 SDAAAATLRDREDD
+62 DAAAKVLRDREDD

-85 FASIEKNRLGA
+85 FFDLEKKRLVD
-96 QLAESNDELLI
+96 QLAEYSGELST
-107 LRQGQAELSAAQA
+107 LREGQAELSAAKA
-120 RILALQRDLDELKSE
+120 RTTSLQRDLEELKAE
-135 RQLLLEKLEKQT
+135 RQLLRASLEKQT
-147 TEAAVLVTEREQQE
+147 SQAVTLATEREQQE
-161 ENLRV
+161 ENLRA
-166 QKEFLKNSSESLNQ
+166 QKEFIKNSSESLNQ

-194 KQFADA
+194 KQFAET
-200 NHTTLGGLLK
+200 NQTTLGGILK

-230 TKNHTS
+230 TKSHTS

-249 KIGQD
+249 KIGKD

-292 TMQDSFSDGAGK
+292 TMQDSFSDSAGK
-304 IKRTDFLVR
+304 VKRTDFLVR
-313 LPENRQLIIDS
+313 LPEDRQLIIDS

-334 IAAETPEEYK
+334 IAAETPEQYE

-351 HAVRKHIDDLASKD
+351 LAVRKHIDELASKD
-365 YTNLT
+365 YTRLT

-401 GFSKQIVLVS
+401 GFNKQVVLVS

-428 ERSNAEAKEISDMA
+428 ERSNAEAREISDMA

-448 VAGVAEGLRSLGGSL
+448 VTAVAEGLRNLGGSL

-484 GKVDKFR
+484 GKVEKFE
-491 KISTKIS
+491 KISAKIS
-498 KELPDLEPR
+498 KALPDIEPR
-507 DFDLETSRLELVVE
+507 DFELETGRLDLVL
-521 SIEEPIEEPIEDPDL
+521 EPIDEPDS
-536 LVAQLP
+536 ALP
-542 EGGAALSESDD
+542 ELPKESGSPVETKQQGSAADTGSAQD
-553 LGTVT
+553 
-558 EISSPKD
+558 

>member
-1 MPAAGD
+1 MPVDGNV
-7 SSMILLIVALLLV
+7 LLGLAVISLLLV
-20 VATYFAA
+20 LVTYFATA
-27 AYRGRS
+27 SRSRS
-33 KTAMLE
+33 KIGMLE
-39 SQLSNTQQTCNQLQ
+39 SKLSSAQELQEQLQ
-53 ADLVSAENA
+53 ADAMLATQQH
-62 SDAAAATLRDREDD
+62 DAAAKVLRDREDD

-85 FASIEKNRLGA
+85 FFDLEKKRLVD
-96 QLAESNDELLI
+96 QLAEYSGELSI
-107 LRQGQAELSAAQA
+107 LREGQAELSAAKA
-120 RILALQRDLDELKSE
+120 RTTSLQRDLEELKAE
-135 RQLLLEKLEKQT
+135 RQLLRASLEKQT
-147 TEAAVLVTEREQQE
+147 SQAVTLATEREQQE
-161 ENLRV
+161 ENLRA
-166 QKEFLKNSSESLNQ
+166 QKEFIKNSSESLNQ

-194 KQFADA
+194 KQFAET
-200 NHTTLGGLLK
+200 NQTTLGGILK

-230 TKNHTS
+230 TKSHTS

-249 KIGQD
+249 KIGKD

-292 TMQDSFSDGAGK
+292 TMQDSFSDSAGK
-304 IKRTDFLVR
+304 VKRTDFLVR
-313 LPENRQLIIDS
+313 LPEDRQLIIDS

-334 IAAETPEEYK
+334 IAAETPEQYE
-344 RAMTEHV
+344 RAMAEHV
-351 HAVRKHIDDLASKD
+351 LAVRKHIDELASKD
-365 YTNLT
+365 YTRLT

-401 GFSKQIVLVS
+401 GFNKQVVLVS

-428 ERSNAEAKEISDMA
+428 ERSNAEAREISDMA

-448 VAGVAEGLRSLGGSL
+448 VTAVAEGLRNLGGSL

-484 GKVDKFR
+484 GKVEKFE
-491 KISTKIS
+491 KISAKIS
-498 KELPDLEPR
+498 KALPDIEPR
-507 DFDLETSRLELVVE
+507 DFELETGRLDLVL
-521 SIEEPIEEPIEDPDL
+521 EPIDEPDS
-536 LVAQLP
+536 ALP
-542 EGGAALSESDD
+542 ELPKESGSPVETKQQGSAADTGSAQD
-553 LGTVT
+553 
-558 EISSPKD
+558 

>member
-1 MPAAGD
+1 MPVDGNV
-7 SSMILLIVALLLV
+7 LLGLAVISLLLV
-20 VATYFAA
+20 LVTYFATA
-27 AYRGRS
+27 SKSRS
-33 KTAMLE
+33 KIGMLE
-39 SQLSNTQQTCNQLQ
+39 SKLSSAQELQEQLQ
-53 ADLVSAENA
+53 ADALLATQQH
-62 SDAAAATLRDREDD
+62 DAAAKVLRDREDD

-85 FASIEKNRLGA
+85 FFDLEKKRLLD
-96 QLAESNDELLI
+96 QLAEYSGELST
-107 LRQGQAELSAAQA
+107 LREGQAELSAAKA
-120 RILALQRDLDELKSE
+120 RTTSLQRDLEELKAE
-135 RQLLLEKLEKQT
+135 RQLLRASLEKQT
-147 TEAAVLVTEREQQE
+147 SEAVTLATEREQQE
-161 ENLRV
+161 ENLRA
-166 QKEFLKNSSESLNQ
+166 QKEFIKNSSESLNQ

-194 KQFADA
+194 KQFAET
-200 NHTTLGGLLK
+200 NQTTLGGILK

-230 TKNHTS
+230 TKSHTS

-249 KIGQD
+249 KIGKD

-292 TMQDSFSDGAGK
+292 TMQDSFSDSAGK
-304 IKRTDFLVR
+304 VKRTDFLVR
-313 LPENRQLIIDS
+313 LPEDRQLIIDS

-334 IAAETPEEYK
+334 IAAETPEQYE

-351 HAVRKHIDDLASKD
+351 VAVRKHIDELASKD
-365 YTNLT
+365 YTRLT

-401 GFSKQIVLVS
+401 GFNKQVVLVS

-428 ERSNAEAKEISDMA
+428 ERSNAEAREISDMA

-448 VAGVAEGLRSLGGSL
+448 VTAVAEGLRNLGGSL

-484 GKVDKFR
+484 GKVEKFE
-491 KISTKIS
+491 KISAKIS
-498 KELPDLEPR
+498 KALPDIEPR
-507 DFDLETSRLELVVE
+507 DFELETGRLDLVL
-521 SIEEPIEEPIEDPDL
+521 EPIDEPDSALRELPDESGSP
-536 LVAQLP
+536 VETNQQGSAADTGSAQ
-542 EGGAALSESDD
+542 D
-553 LGTVT
+553 
-558 EISSPKD
+558 

>member
-1 MPAAGD
+1 MPVDGNV
-7 SSMILLIVALLLV
+7 LLGLAVISLLLV
-20 VATYFAA
+20 LVTYFATA
-27 AYRGRS
+27 SRSRS
-33 KTAMLE
+33 KIGMLE
-39 SQLSNTQQTCNQLQ
+39 SKLSSAQELQEQLQVDALLVTQQH
-53 ADLVSAENA
+53 
-62 SDAAAATLRDREDD
+62 DAAAKVLRDREDD

-85 FASIEKNRLGA
+85 FFDLEKKRLVD
-96 QLAESNDELLI
+96 QLAEYSGELST
-107 LRQGQAELSAAQA
+107 LREGQAELSAAKA
-120 RILALQRDLDELKSE
+120 RTTSLQRDLEELKAE
-135 RQLLLEKLEKQT
+135 RQLLRASLEKQT
-147 TEAAVLVTEREQQE
+147 SQAVTLATEREQQE
-161 ENLRV
+161 ENLRA
-166 QKEFLKNSSESLNQ
+166 QKEFIKNSSESLNQ

-194 KQFADA
+194 KQFAET
-200 NHTTLGGLLK
+200 NQTTLGGILK

-230 TKNHTS
+230 TKSHTS

-249 KIGQD
+249 KIGKD

-292 TMQDSFSDGAGK
+292 TMQDSFSDSAGK
-304 IKRTDFLVR
+304 VKRTDFLVR
-313 LPENRQLIIDS
+313 LPEDRQLIIDS

-334 IAAETPEEYK
+334 IAAETPEQYE

-351 HAVRKHIDDLASKD
+351 LAVRKHIDELASKD
-365 YTNLT
+365 YTRLT

-401 GFSKQIVLVS
+401 GFNKQVVLVS

-428 ERSNAEAKEISDMA
+428 ERSNAEAREISDMA

-448 VAGVAEGLRSLGGSL
+448 VTAVAEGLRNLGGSL

-484 GKVDKFR
+484 GKVEKFE
-491 KISTKIS
+491 KISAKIS
-498 KELPDLEPR
+498 KALPDIEPR
-507 DFDLETSRLELVVE
+507 DFELETGRLDLVL
-521 SIEEPIEEPIEDPDL
+521 EPIDEPDS
-536 LVAQLP
+536 ALP
-542 EGGAALSESDD
+542 ELPKESGSPVETKQQGSAADTGSAQD
-553 LGTVT
+553 
-558 EISSPKD
+558 

>member
-1 MPAAGD
+1 MPVDGNVLFGLVVI
-7 SSMILLIVALLLV
+7 SLLLILV
-20 VATYFAA
+20 TYFATA
-27 AYRGRS
+27 SRSRS
-33 KTAMLE
+33 KLGMLE
-39 SQLSNTQQTCNQLQ
+39 SQLSGAQQLREELQ
-53 ADLVSAENA
+53 ADALLAAQDRDQA
-62 SDAAAATLRDREDD
+62 SKVLRGREDD

-85 FASIEKNRLGA
+85 FLDSEKKRLLD
-96 QLAESNDELLI
+96 QLAECNRELST
-107 LRQGQAELSAAQA
+107 LREGQAELSAEKA
-120 RILALQRDLDELKSE
+120 RITSLQQELQELKAE
-135 RQLLLEKLEKQT
+135 RQLLRASLEKQT
-147 TEAAVLVTEREQQE
+147 TEAVTLATEREQQE
-161 ENLRV
+161 ENLRA
-166 QKEFLKNSSESLNQ
+166 QKEFIKNSSESLNQ

-194 KQFADA
+194 KQFAET
-200 NHTTLGGLLK
+200 NQTTLGGILK

-230 TKNHTS
+230 TKSHTS

-292 TMQDSFSDGAGK
+292 TMQDSFSDSAGRV
-304 IKRTDFLVR
+304 KRTDFLVR
-313 LPENRQLIIDS
+313 LPEDRQLIIDS

-334 IAAETPEEYK
+334 IAAETPEHYE
-344 RAMTEHV
+344 RAMAEHV
-351 HAVRKHIDDLASKD
+351 LAVRKHIDELASKD
-365 YTNLT
+365 YTRLT
-370 GMKSPSY
+370 GVKSPSY

-401 GFSKQIVLVS
+401 GFNKQVVLVS

-428 ERSNAEAKEISDMA
+428 ERSNAEAREISDMA

-448 VAGVAEGLRSLGGSL
+448 VSAVAEGLRSLGGSL
-463 TTVGNHYNKAVVAL
+463 TTVGNHYNKALVAL

-484 GKVDKFR
+484 GKVEKF
-491 KISTKIS
+491 KNISTKIS
-498 KELPDLEPR
+498 KALPDLEPR
-507 DFDLETSRLELVVE
+507 DFELETSRLDLVL
-521 SIEEPIEEPIEDPDL
+521 EPIDEPDS
-536 LVAQLP
+536 
-542 EGGAALSESDD
+542 ALSELPAESESVADKKQQASATD
-553 LGTVT
+553 TRSA
-558 EISSPKD
+558 ED

>member
-1 MPAAGD
+1 MLVDGNV
-7 SSMILLIVALLLV
+7 LLGLAVIALLLV
-20 VATYFAA
+20 LVTYFATA
-27 AYRGRS
+27 SRSRS
-33 KTAMLE
+33 KIGMLE
-39 SQLSNTQQTCNQLQ
+39 SKLSSAQELQKQLQ
-53 ADLVSAENA
+53 ADALLATQQH
-62 SDAAAATLRDREDD
+62 DAAAKVLRDREDD

-85 FASIEKNRLGA
+85 FFDLEKKRLLD
-96 QLAESNDELLI
+96 QLTEYSGELST
-107 LRQGQAELSAAQA
+107 LREGQAELSAAKA
-120 RILALQRDLDELKSE
+120 RTTSLQRDLEELKAE
-135 RQLLLEKLEKQT
+135 RQLLRASLEKQT
-147 TEAAVLVTEREQQE
+147 SEAVTLATEREQQE
-161 ENLRV
+161 ESLRA
-166 QKEFLKNSSESLNQ
+166 QKEFIKNSSESLNQ

-194 KQFADA
+194 KQFAET
-200 NHTTLGGLLK
+200 NQTTLGGILK

-230 TKNHTS
+230 TKSHTS

-249 KIGQD
+249 KIGKD

-292 TMQDSFSDGAGK
+292 TMQDSFSDSAGK
-304 IKRTDFLVR
+304 VKRTDFLVR
-313 LPENRQLIIDS
+313 LPEDRQLIIDS

-334 IAAETPEEYK
+334 IAAETPEQYE

-351 HAVRKHIDDLASKD
+351 MAVRKHIDELASKD
-365 YTNLT
+365 YTRLT

-401 GFSKQIVLVS
+401 GFNKQVVLVS

-428 ERSNAEAKEISDMA
+428 ERSNAEAREISDMA

-448 VAGVAEGLRSLGGSL
+448 VTAVAEGLRNLGGSL

-484 GKVDKFR
+484 GKVEKFE
-491 KISTKIS
+491 KISAKIS
-498 KELPDLEPR
+498 KALPDIEPR
-507 DFDLETSRLELVVE
+507 DFELETGRLDLVL
-521 SIEEPIEEPIEDPDL
+521 EPIDEPDS
-536 LVAQLP
+536 ALP
-542 EGGAALSESDD
+542 ELPEESGSPVETKQQGSAADTGSAQD
-553 LGTVT
+553 
-558 EISSPKD
+558 

>member
-1 MPAAGD
+1 MPVDGNV
-7 SSMILLIVALLLV
+7 LLGLAVISLLLV
-20 VATYFAA
+20 LVTYFATA
-27 AYRGRS
+27 SRSRS
-33 KTAMLE
+33 KIGMLE
-39 SQLSNTQQTCNQLQ
+39 SKLSSAQELQEQLRADALLATQQH
-53 ADLVSAENA
+53 
-62 SDAAAATLRDREDD
+62 DAAAKVLRDREDD

-85 FASIEKNRLGA
+85 FFDLEKKRLLD
-96 QLAESNDELLI
+96 QLAEYSGELST
-107 LRQGQAELSAAQA
+107 LREGQAELSAAKA
-120 RILALQRDLDELKSE
+120 RTTSLQRDLEELKAE
-135 RQLLLEKLEKQT
+135 RQLLRASLEKQT
-147 TEAAVLVTEREQQE
+147 SQAVTLATEREQQE
-161 ENLRV
+161 ENLRA
-166 QKEFLKNSSESLNQ
+166 QKEFIKNSSESLNQ

-194 KQFADA
+194 KQFAET
-200 NHTTLGGLLK
+200 NQTTLGGILK

-230 TKNHTS
+230 TKSHTS

-249 KIGQD
+249 KIGKD

-292 TMQDSFSDGAGK
+292 TMQDSFSDSAGK
-304 IKRTDFLVR
+304 VKRTDFLVR
-313 LPENRQLIIDS
+313 LPEDRQLIIDS

-334 IAAETPEEYK
+334 IAAETPEQYE

-351 HAVRKHIDDLASKD
+351 LAVRKHIDELASKD
-365 YTNLT
+365 YTRLT

-401 GFSKQIVLVS
+401 GFNKQVVLVS

-428 ERSNAEAKEISDMA
+428 ERSNAEAREISDMA

-448 VAGVAEGLRSLGGSL
+448 VTAVAEGLRNLGGSL

-484 GKVDKFR
+484 GKVEKFE
-491 KISTKIS
+491 KISAKIS
-498 KELPDLEPR
+498 KALPDIEPR
-507 DFDLETSRLELVVE
+507 DFELETGRLDLVL
-521 SIEEPIEEPIEDPDL
+521 EPIDEPDS
-536 LVAQLP
+536 ALP
-542 EGGAALSESDD
+542 ELPKESGSPVETKQQGSAADTGSAQD
-553 LGTVT
+553 
-558 EISSPKD
+558 

>member
-1 MPAAGD
+1 MPITGETSVGFVIAALIV
-7 SSMILLIVALLLV
+7 ILLTYFFAGYRNRSKVAALELQLRNAQESGDQLKVEVAL
-20 VATYFAA
+20 A
-27 AYRGRS
+27 
-33 KTAMLE
+33 E
-39 SQLSNTQQTCNQLQ
+39 SDRDE
-53 ADLVSAENA
+53 AKKA
-62 SDAAAATLRDREDD
+62 LRESEDD
-76 CLRLEKEKE
+76 GLRLEKENE
-85 FASIEKNRLGA
+85 FAQAEKQRLTAQVAKIEGEVL
-96 QLAESNDELLI
+96 E
-107 LRQGQAELSAAQA
+107 LRQGQAVLSAAQA
-120 RILALQRDLDELKSE
+120 RMMGLQRDLDELKSE
-135 RQLLLEKLEKQT
+135 RQQLLEKLEQQT
-147 TEAAVLVTEREQQE
+147 TEAAVLATEREQQE
-161 ENLRV
+161 ANIRD

-194 KQFADA
+194 KQFAET
-200 NHTTLGGLLK
+200 NQTTLGGILK

-230 TKNHTS
+230 TKSHTS

-292 TMQDSFSDGAGK
+292 TMQDSFSDSAGK
-304 IKRTDFLVR
+304 VKRTDFLVR
-313 LPENRQLIIDS
+313 LPEDRQLIIDS

-334 IAAETPEEYK
+334 IAAETPEHYE
-344 RAMTEHV
+344 RAMSEHV
-351 HAVRKHIDDLASKD
+351 LAVRKHIDDLASKD

-401 GFSKQIVLVS
+401 GFSRQVVLVS

-428 ERSNAEAKEISDMA
+428 ERSNAEAREISDMA

-484 GKVDKFR
+484 GKVEKFE

-498 KELPDLEPR
+498 KGLPELEPR
-507 DFDLETSRLELVVE
+507 DFELETSRLDLVL
-521 SIEEPIEEPIEDPDL
+521 EPIEEPEASL
-536 LVAQLP
+536 AQLP
-542 EGGAALSESDD
+542 DAHAPGLASEEQKAVTDTDSPSD
-553 LGTVT
+553 
-558 EISSPKD
+558 

>member
-1 MPAAGD
+1 M
-7 SSMILLIVALLLV
+7 
-20 VATYFAA
+20 
-27 AYRGRS
+27 
-33 KTAMLE
+33 
-39 SQLSNTQQTCNQLQ
+39 
-53 ADLVSAENA
+53 
-62 SDAAAATLRDREDD
+62 
-76 CLRLEKEKE
+76 
-85 FASIEKNRLGA
+85 
-96 QLAESNDELLI
+96 
-107 LRQGQAELSAAQA
+107 
-120 RILALQRDLDELKSE
+120 QRDLEELKAE
-135 RQLLLEKLEKQT
+135 RQLLRASLEKQT
-147 TEAAVLVTEREQQE
+147 SQAVTLATEREQQE
-161 ENLRV
+161 ENLRA
-166 QKEFLKNSSESLNQ
+166 QKEFIKNSSESLNQ

-194 KQFADA
+194 KQFAET
-200 NHTTLGGLLK
+200 NQTTLGGILK

-230 TKNHTS
+230 TKSHTS

-249 KIGQD
+249 KIGKD

-292 TMQDSFSDGAGK
+292 TMQDSFSDSAGK
-304 IKRTDFLVR
+304 VKRTDFLVR
-313 LPENRQLIIDS
+313 LPEDRQLIIDS

-334 IAAETPEEYK
+334 IAAETPEQYE

-351 HAVRKHIDDLASKD
+351 LAVRKHIDELASKD
-365 YTNLT
+365 YTRLT

-401 GFSKQIVLVS
+401 GFNKQVVLVS

-428 ERSNAEAKEISDMA
+428 ERSNAEAREISDMA

-448 VAGVAEGLRSLGGSL
+448 VTAVAEGLRNLGGSL

-484 GKVDKFR
+484 GKVEKFE
-491 KISTKIS
+491 KISAKIS
-498 KELPDLEPR
+498 KALPDIEPR
-507 DFDLETSRLELVVE
+507 DFELETGRLDLVL
-521 SIEEPIEEPIEDPDL
+521 EPIDEPDS
-536 LVAQLP
+536 ALP
-542 EGGAALSESDD
+542 ELPKESGSPVETKQQGSAADTGSAQD
-553 LGTVT
+553 
-558 EISSPKD
+558 

>member
-1 MPAAGD
+1 MLVDGNV
-7 SSMILLIVALLLV
+7 LLGLAVISLLLV
-20 VATYFAA
+20 LVTYFATA
-27 AYRGRS
+27 SRSRS
-33 KTAMLE
+33 KIGMLE
-39 SQLSNTQQTCNQLQ
+39 SKLSSAQELQEQLQ
-53 ADLVSAENA
+53 ADALLATQQH
-62 SDAAAATLRDREDD
+62 DAAAKVLRDREDD

-85 FASIEKNRLGA
+85 FFELEKKRLVD
-96 QLAESNDELLI
+96 QLAEYGGELST
-107 LRQGQAELSAAQA
+107 LREGQAELSAAKA
-120 RILALQRDLDELKSE
+120 RTTSLQRDLEELKAE
-135 RQLLLEKLEKQT
+135 RQLLRASLEKQT
-147 TEAAVLVTEREQQE
+147 SEAVTLATEREQQE
-161 ENLRV
+161 ENLRA
-166 QKEFLKNSSESLNQ
+166 QKEFIKNSSESLNQ

-194 KQFADA
+194 KQFAET
-200 NHTTLGGLLK
+200 NQTTLGGILK

-230 TKNHTS
+230 TKSHTS

-292 TMQDSFSDGAGK
+292 TMQDSFSDSAGK
-304 IKRTDFLVR
+304 VKRTDFLVR
-313 LPENRQLIIDS
+313 LPEDRQLIIDS

-334 IAAETPEEYK
+334 IAAETPEHYE

-351 HAVRKHIDDLASKD
+351 LAVRKHIDELASKD
-365 YTNLT
+365 YTRLT

-401 GFSKQIVLVS
+401 GFNKQVVLVS

-428 ERSNAEAKEISDMA
+428 ERSNAEAREISDMA

-448 VAGVAEGLRSLGGSL
+448 VTAVAEGLRNLGGSL

-484 GKVDKFR
+484 GKVEKFE
-491 KISTKIS
+491 KISAKIS
-498 KELPDLEPR
+498 KALPDIEPR
-507 DFDLETSRLELVVE
+507 DFELETGRLDLVL
-521 SIEEPIEEPIEDPDL
+521 EPIDEPDS
-536 LVAQLP
+536 ALP
-542 EGGAALSESDD
+542 ELPKESGSPGETKQHGSAADTGSAQD
-553 LGTVT
+553 
-558 EISSPKD
+558 

>member
-1 MPAAGD
+1 MPVDGNV
-7 SSMILLIVALLLV
+7 LLGLAVISLLLV
-20 VATYFAA
+20 LVTYFATA
-27 AYRGRS
+27 SRSRS
-33 KTAMLE
+33 KIGMLE
-39 SQLSNTQQTCNQLQ
+39 SKLSSAQELQEQLQ
-53 ADLVSAENA
+53 ADALLATQQH
-62 SDAAAATLRDREDD
+62 DAAAKVLRDREDD

-85 FASIEKNRLGA
+85 FFDLEKKRLLD
-96 QLAESNDELLI
+96 QLAEYSGELST
-107 LRQGQAELSAAQA
+107 LREGQAELSAAKA
-120 RILALQRDLDELKSE
+120 RTTSLQRDLEELKAE
-135 RQLLLEKLEKQT
+135 RQLLRASLEKQT
-147 TEAAVLVTEREQQE
+147 SEAVTLATEREQQE
-161 ENLRV
+161 ENLRA
-166 QKEFLKNSSESLNQ
+166 QKEFIKNSSESLNQ

-194 KQFADA
+194 KQFAET
-200 NHTTLGGLLK
+200 NQTTLGGILK

-230 TKNHTS
+230 TKSHTS

-249 KIGQD
+249 KIGKD

-292 TMQDSFSDGAGK
+292 TMQDSFSDSAGK
-304 IKRTDFLVR
+304 VKRTDFLVR
-313 LPENRQLIIDS
+313 LPEDRQLIIDS

-334 IAAETPEEYK
+334 IAAETPEQYE

-351 HAVRKHIDDLASKD
+351 MAVRKHIDELASKD
-365 YTNLT
+365 YTRLT

-401 GFSKQIVLVS
+401 GFNKQVVLVS

-428 ERSNAEAKEISDMA
+428 ERSNAEAREISDMA

-448 VAGVAEGLRSLGGSL
+448 VTAVAEGLRNLGGSL

-484 GKVDKFR
+484 GKVEKFE
-491 KISTKIS
+491 KISAKIS
-498 KELPDLEPR
+498 KALPDIEPR
-507 DFDLETSRLELVVE
+507 DFELETGRLDLVL
-521 SIEEPIEEPIEDPDL
+521 EPIDEPDS
-536 LVAQLP
+536 ALP
-542 EGGAALSESDD
+542 ELPDESGSPVETNQQGSAADTGSAQD
-553 LGTVT
+553 
-558 EISSPKD
+558 

>member
-1 MPAAGD
+1 MPVDGNV
-7 SSMILLIVALLLV
+7 LLGLAVISLLLV
-20 VATYFAA
+20 LVTYFATA
-27 AYRGRS
+27 SRSRS
-33 KTAMLE
+33 KIGMLE
-39 SQLSNTQQTCNQLQ
+39 SKLSSAQELQEQLQVDALLVTQQH
-53 ADLVSAENA
+53 
-62 SDAAAATLRDREDD
+62 DAAAKVLRDREDD

-85 FASIEKNRLGA
+85 FFDLEKKRLVD
-96 QLAESNDELLI
+96 QLAEYSGELST
-107 LRQGQAELSAAQA
+107 LREGQAELSAAKA
-120 RILALQRDLDELKSE
+120 RTTSLQRDLEELKAE
-135 RQLLLEKLEKQT
+135 RQLLRASLEKQT
-147 TEAAVLVTEREQQE
+147 SQAVTLATEREQQE
-161 ENLRV
+161 ENLRA
-166 QKEFLKNSSESLNQ
+166 QKEFIKNSSESLNQ

-194 KQFADA
+194 KQFAET
-200 NHTTLGGLLK
+200 NQTTLGGILK

-230 TKNHTS
+230 TKSHTS

-249 KIGQD
+249 KIGKD

-292 TMQDSFSDGAGK
+292 TMQDSFSDSAGK
-304 IKRTDFLVR
+304 VKRTDFLVR
-313 LPENRQLIIDS
+313 LPEDRQLIIDS

-334 IAAETPEEYK
+334 IAAETPEQYE

-351 HAVRKHIDDLASKD
+351 LAVRKHIDELASKD
-365 YTNLT
+365 YTRLT

-401 GFSKQIVLVS
+401 GFNKQVVLVS

-428 ERSNAEAKEISDMA
+428 ERSNAEAREISDMA

-448 VAGVAEGLRSLGGSL
+448 VTAVAEGLRNLGGSL

-484 GKVDKFR
+484 GKVEKFE
-491 KISTKIS
+491 KISAKIS
-498 KELPDLEPR
+498 KALPDIEPR
-507 DFDLETSRLELVVE
+507 DFELETGRLDLVL
-521 SIEEPIEEPIEDPDL
+521 EPIDEPDS
-536 LVAQLP
+536 ALP
-542 EGGAALSESDD
+542 ELPKESGSPGETKQHGSAADTGSAQD
-553 LGTVT
+553 
-558 EISSPKD
+558 

>member
-1 MPAAGD
+1 MPVDGNV
-7 SSMILLIVALLLV
+7 LLGLAVISLLLV
-20 VATYFAA
+20 LVTYFATA
-27 AYRGRS
+27 SRSRS
-33 KTAMLE
+33 KIGMLE
-39 SQLSNTQQTCNQLQ
+39 SKLSSAQELQEQLQ
-53 ADLVSAENA
+53 ADALLAIQQH
-62 SDAAAATLRDREDD
+62 DAAAKVLRDREDD

-85 FASIEKNRLGA
+85 FFDLEKKRLLG
-96 QLAESNDELLI
+96 QLAEYSGELST
-107 LRQGQAELSAAQA
+107 LREGQAELSAAKA
-120 RILALQRDLDELKSE
+120 RTTSLQRDLEELKAE
-135 RQLLLEKLEKQT
+135 RQLLRASLEKQT
-147 TEAAVLVTEREQQE
+147 SQAVTLATEREQQE
-161 ENLRV
+161 ENLRA
-166 QKEFLKNSSESLNQ
+166 QKEFIKNSSESLNQ

-194 KQFADA
+194 KQFAET
-200 NHTTLGGLLK
+200 NQTTLGGILK

-230 TKNHTS
+230 TKSHTS

-249 KIGQD
+249 KIGKD

-292 TMQDSFSDGAGK
+292 TMQDSFSDSAGK
-304 IKRTDFLVR
+304 VKRTDFLVR
-313 LPENRQLIIDS
+313 LPEDRQLIIDS

-334 IAAETPEEYK
+334 IAAETPEQYE

-351 HAVRKHIDDLASKD
+351 LAVRKHIDELASKD
-365 YTNLT
+365 YTRLT

-401 GFSKQIVLVS
+401 GFNKQVVLVS

-428 ERSNAEAKEISDMA
+428 ERSNAEAREISDMA

-448 VAGVAEGLRSLGGSL
+448 VTAVAEGLRNLGGSL

-484 GKVDKFR
+484 GKVEKFE
-491 KISTKIS
+491 KISAKIS
-498 KELPDLEPR
+498 KALPDIEPR
-507 DFDLETSRLELVVE
+507 DFELETGRLDLVL
-521 SIEEPIEEPIEDPDL
+521 EPIDEPDS
-536 LVAQLP
+536 ALP
-542 EGGAALSESDD
+542 ELPKESGSPVETKQQGSAADTGSAQD
-553 LGTVT
+553 
-558 EISSPKD
+558 

>member
-1 MPAAGD
+1 MPVDGNV
-7 SSMILLIVALLLV
+7 LLGLAVISLLLV
-20 VATYFAA
+20 LVTYFATA
-27 AYRGRS
+27 SRSRS
-33 KTAMLE
+33 KIGMLE
-39 SQLSNTQQTCNQLQ
+39 SKLSSAQELQEQLQ
-53 ADLVSAENA
+53 ADALLATQQH
-62 SDAAAATLRDREDD
+62 DAAAKVLRDREDD

-85 FASIEKNRLGA
+85 FFELEKKRLVD
-96 QLAESNDELLI
+96 QLAEYSGELST
-107 LRQGQAELSAAQA
+107 LREGQAELSAAKA
-120 RILALQRDLDELKSE
+120 RTTSLQRDLEELKAE
-135 RQLLLEKLEKQT
+135 RQLLRASLEKQT
-147 TEAAVLVTEREQQE
+147 SQAVTLATEREQQE
-161 ENLRV
+161 ENLRA
-166 QKEFLKNSSESLNQ
+166 QKEFIKNSSESLNQ

-194 KQFADA
+194 KQFAET
-200 NHTTLGGLLK
+200 NQTTLGGILK

-230 TKNHTS
+230 TKSHTS

-292 TMQDSFSDGAGK
+292 TMQDSFSDSAGK
-304 IKRTDFLVR
+304 VKRTDFLVR
-313 LPENRQLIIDS
+313 LPEDRQLIIDS

-334 IAAETPEEYK
+334 IAAETPEHYE

-351 HAVRKHIDDLASKD
+351 LAVRKHIDELASKD
-365 YTNLT
+365 YTRLT

-401 GFSKQIVLVS
+401 GFNKQVVLVS

-428 ERSNAEAKEISDMA
+428 ERSNAEAREISDMA

-448 VAGVAEGLRSLGGSL
+448 VTAVAEGLRNLGGSL

-484 GKVDKFR
+484 GKVEKFE
-491 KISTKIS
+491 KISAKIS
-498 KELPDLEPR
+498 KALPDIEPR
-507 DFDLETSRLELVVE
+507 DFELETGRLDLVL
-521 SIEEPIEEPIEDPDL
+521 EPIDEPDS
-536 LVAQLP
+536 ALP
-542 EGGAALSESDD
+542 ELPKESGSPVETKQQGSAADTGSAQD
-553 LGTVT
+553 
-558 EISSPKD
+558 